1 MKSIK
6 QVLFCALFLS
16 ACGSDS
22 QRGVDPMSFMPKL
35 PVAQTTDVQALQV
48 EQPKHEAATAE
59 LVIPTKLDDCLAQGR
74 ALVAKGD
81 LANAKLMFEAATKL
95 DKKRAEP
102 HIELAKLYITKGE
115 RGLAMAS
122 ANKAVKLAPLSS
134 QAWNTK
140 GRAELNRFAYDD
152 AIEAFS
158 KAVELNADNVWA
170 WNNLGYTELQL
181 KKYDEAVEHLTQATS
196 KKDATGFM
204 FNNLGTALEHLNK
217 LDEARDAFEA
227 GGKLGSSPALAS
239 RKRLEG
245 VKSIAIV
252 DSTDKPD
259 VKPDVTHT
267 FDNSEGPMQPD
278 TDETAASTD
287 DDETKPEA
295 VEPAAVEPTKSV
307 EPAAV
312 KPEAVEPAP
321 KAAEPVKSA
330 EPSPVAPV
338 APTGETASDAG
349 VQGSI

>member
-6 QVLFCALFLS
+6 QVLFCALFVS

-35 PVAQTTDVQALQV
+35 PVAQTTDVQAPAV
-48 EQPKHEAATAE
+48 EQPKHDVTATAE

-267 FDNSEGPMQPD
+267 FDNSEGPMLPD
-278 TDETAASTD
+278 TDETPATD
-287 DDETKPEA
+287 EDETKPDA
-295 VEPAAVEPTKSV
+295 VEPAAVEPG
-307 EPAAV
+307 
-312 KPEAVEPAP
+312 AVEVAP
-321 KAAEPVKSA
+321 KVEDKAVT
-330 EPSPVAPV
+330 
-338 APTGETASDAG
+338 PTSETASDAG

>member
-1 MKSIK
+1 M
-6 QVLFCALFLS
+6 LCALLFS
-16 ACGSDS
+16 MAACGDS
-22 QRGVDPMSFMPKL
+22 ERGVDPMSLMPKL
-35 PVAQTTDVQALQV
+35 PVV
-48 EQPKHEAATAE
+48 EQPIAAGRIAPSVEVQAPAKVEPTIA
-59 LVIPTKLDDCLAQGR
+59 IPTKFDDALAQGKEL
-74 ALVAKGD
+74 ATKGD
-81 LANAKLMFEAATKL
+81 AANAKLLFEAAAKL

-102 HIELAKLYITKGE
+102 HVELAKLYITSGD
-115 RGLAMAS
+115 RGLAMAA

-158 KAVELNADNVWA
+158 KAVELNQDNVWA

-181 KKYDEAVEHLTQATS
+181 KKYDEAVEHLSQATQ

-204 FNNLGTALEHLNK
+204 FNNLGTALEHLDR

-227 GGKLGSSPALAS
+227 GGKLGSKESLAS

-252 DSTDKPD
+252 ETKDKPD

-278 TDETAASTD
+278 DLKADDPKTD
-287 DDETKPEA
+287 DDAGTDEVTPD
-295 VEPAAVEPTKSV
+295 AAVE
-307 EPAAV
+307 
-312 KPEAVEPAP
+312 AP
-321 KAAEPVKSA
+321 KADP
-330 EPSPVAPV
+330 APV
-338 APTGETASDAG
+338 TPTL
-349 VQGSI
+349 

>member
-6 QVLFCALFLS
+6 QVLFCALFVS

-35 PVAQTTDVQALQV
+35 PATQVADVQAPVV
-48 EQPKHEAATAE
+48 EQPKHESPATAE

-158 KAVELNADNVWA
+158 KAVEINPDNTWA

-181 KKYDEAVEHLTQATS
+181 KKYDEAVEHLAQATS

-204 FNNLGTALEHLNK
+204 FNNLGTALEHQNK

-227 GGKLGSSPALAS
+227 GGKLGSSSALAS

-252 DSTDKPD
+252 DDGSKPD
-259 VKPDVTHT
+259 VKPDVSHT

-278 TDETAASTD
+278 TDDVTG
-287 DDETKPEA
+287 DETKSDDTTE
-295 VEPAAVEPTKSV
+295 ES
-307 EPAAV
+307 V
-312 KPEAVEPAP
+312 KPEAVEPAVVEAP
-321 KAAEPVKSA
+321 KVEAPKVEEKAS
-330 EPSPVAPV
+330 VAP
-338 APTGETASDAG
+338 PTEVPGDAG
-349 VQGSI
+349 VQGTI

>member
-6 QVLFCALFLS
+6 RSMLCALLFS
-16 ACGSDS
+16 MAACGDS
-22 QRGVDPMSFMPKL
+22 ERGVDPMSFMPKL
-35 PVAQTTDVQALQV
+35 PVV
-48 EQPKHEAATAE
+48 EQPIAAGQIEPAIKTAPTKIE
-59 LVIPTKLDDCLAQGR
+59 PAIAIPTKFDDALAQGKEL
-74 ALVAKGD
+74 ATKGD
-81 LANAKLMFEAATKL
+81 TSNAKLMFEAAAKL

-102 HIELAKLYITKGE
+102 HIELAKLFITSGD
-115 RGLAMAS
+115 RGLAMAA

-158 KAVELNADNVWA
+158 KAVELNQDNVWA

-181 KKYDEAVEHLTQATS
+181 EKYDEAVEHLSQATQ

-204 FNNLGTALEHLNK
+204 FNNLGTALEHLDR
-217 LDEARDAFEA
+217 LDEARVAFEA
-227 GGKLGSSPALAS
+227 GGKLGSKEALSS

-252 DSTDKPD
+252 DTTDKPD

-278 TDETAASTD
+278 DMKAEEPKAD
-287 DDETKPEA
+287 DDGATEEVTPD
-295 VEPAAVEPTKSV
+295 AAPVTE
-307 EPAAV
+307 
-312 KPEAVEPAP
+312 AP
-321 KAAEPVKSA
+321 KADP
-330 EPSPVAPV
+330 APV
-338 APTGETASDAG
+338 TPTL
-349 VQGSI
+349 